1 MLRRRAAW
9 WSALIIALT
18 WEICTWAFTWYL
30 NSRLAKYEFVYGSLS
45 AIVALLLWF
54 FLISWLLLF
63 GAYLTA
69 TIGKPGKT
77 DPAGTG

>member
-1 MLRRRAAW
+1 M
-9 WSALIIALT
+9 
-18 WEICTWAFTWYL
+18 AFTWYL
-30 NSRLAKYEFVYGSLS
+30 NSGIARYEFVYGSLS

-69 TIGKPGKT
+69 AIGKSGET